1 MSRGDRW
8 KRANWTLLAL
18 ALLLTGLGIAT
29 ISTATEGMRTGWA
42 WMQARWVVVAVA
54 GCLLAFA
61 TPYRRIVQSRWALY
75 GLGLAL
81 LVLVLFKGTGQ
92 SAGRW
97 IGVGAFRMQP
107 SEFMKVILVVTL
119 AGMLRY
125 ERSHYRLKGLLGPL
139 AVTLVPVALVMKQP
153 DLGTALLLVP
163 LLFAILF
170 AAGARVRHLGVIAGL
185 GVLAGLAMFFVPGI
199 LHDYQKDRVLA
210 FITEHTDSQA
220 AVLLRQSQG
229 HQLHNGLVAAG
240 LGGLAGVAEEDGGVA
255 AAVREIPE
263 RHSDF
268 VFPVFAARYG
278 FLGVTVL
285 LALYALFL
293 GALLAT
299 AQRVREPSGR
309 LLIVGAFTLLA
320 SQVVVNLGM
329 TLGLLPVVGVT
340 LPFFSYGGSSLLT
353 TYIALGL
360 AMNVG
365 ADPPV
370 EFGKTTY
377 EAR

>member
-8 KRANWTLLAL
+8 KRANWSLLAL
-18 ALLLTGLGIAT
+18 ALVLTGLGVATIAT
-29 ISTATEGMRTGWA
+29 AAEGLRTDWA
-42 WMQARWVVVAVA
+42 WMQVRWVVVGVA
-54 GCLLAFA
+54 GCLLVVA
-61 TPYRRIVQSRWALY
+61 TPYRRIVQARWALY
-75 GLGLAL
+75 GAGVAL

-125 ERSHYRLKGLLGPL
+125 ERRHYRLSGLLGPL
-139 AVTLVPVALVMKQP
+139 AVTLVPLALVMKQP

-163 LLFAILF
+163 LLFVILF
-170 AAGARVRHLGVIAGL
+170 AAGARVRHLAVVAGVGVAAGVAL
-185 GVLAGLAMFFVPGI
+185 FFVPGV
-199 LHDYQKDRVLA
+199 LHDYQKDRILA
-210 FITEHTDSQA
+210 FITEHTDTKAS
-220 AVLLRQSQG
+220 VLLRQSQG
-229 HQLHNGLVAAG
+229 LQLHRGLVAAG
-240 LGGLAGVAEEDGGVA
+240 LGGVAGVPEEDGGVA
-255 AAVREIPE
+255 AAVRDIPE

-268 VFPVFAARYG
+268 VFPVFAARFG

-293 GALLAT
+293 GALLST
-299 AQRVREPSGR
+299 ALRVREPSGR
-309 LLIVGAFTLLA
+309 LVVVGVFTLLA
-320 SQVVVNLGM
+320 TQVVVNLGM

-353 TYIALGL
+353 TYLGVGL
-360 AMNVG
+360 VLNVG
-365 ADPPV
+365 ADPPI
-370 EFGKTTY
+370 EFGRTSFDD
-377 EAR
+377 R